1 MIAGS
6 NSSDSNLMSQSLVSR
21 ARSSLAPAGIK
32 VVHPPA
38 AVVVTTVKCLRSD
51 TIVEAVLWRACM
63 TFGRKGHFDSQQ
75 VLVSLYRLL
84 MGGTKFESVTP
95 AVAKTDELI
104 RISRNHTLSALT
116 NSPGSEAYSY
126 CRQQSLYH

>member
-1 MIAGS
+1 M
-6 NSSDSNLMSQSLVSR
+6 SSSASVKLR
-21 ARSSLAPAGIK
+21 YE
-32 VVHPPA
+32 
-38 AVVVTTVKCLRSD
+38 KCLQIWGNAS
-51 TIVEAVLWRACM
+51 M

-104 RISRNHTLSALT
+104 KISRNHALSALT

>member
-75 VLVSLYRLL
+75 VLV
-84 MGGTKFESVTP
+84 
-95 AVAKTDELI
+95 
-104 RISRNHTLSALT
+104 
-116 NSPGSEAYSY
+116 
-126 CRQQSLYH
+126 